1 MALKIMSGIVIPS
14 KQNGYIKVM
23 FDDHAIEHISDG
35 GVVEKKTLGPE
46 GNFKKVPTKMVALR
60 QIKVQTV
67 VAPAVGGPSSLEK
80 FKIGDYVNK
89 QRLKITWSA
98 GKHST
103 IEEISYMVIGEV

>member
-1 MALKIMSGIVIPS
+1 MTLKIMSGIVLPL
-14 KQNGYIKVM
+14 KQKGSVEIM
-23 FDDHAIEHISDG
+23 FADHTTQNSYNANTI
-35 GVVEKKTLGPE
+35 EKKTVGPA
-46 GNFKKVPTKMVALR
+46 GNFKKIPSKIVALR

-67 VAPAVGGPSSLEK
+67 VIPSGGPSFLEK

-98 GKHST
+98 GDNSE